1 MPDQS
6 ITGISA
12 AKEGGGEPDSCA
24 HTITIAG
31 KTYLTVDGLANE
43 VKKTPRTVRRWV
55 AAGIGPPWSKIGNT
69 RIFDPDKVPGWIAR
83 SEWEPVRIGR
93 GRRRTT

>member
-12 AKEGGGEPDSCA
+12 VMEGGGETDACV

-31 KTYLTVDGLANE
+31 KIYLTVDGLANE
-43 VKKTPRTVRRWV
+43 VRKTPRTVRRWV
-55 AAGIGPPWSKIGNT
+55 AAGIGPPRIKIGNT
-69 RIFDPDKVPGWIAR
+69 PLFDPDKIPGWLAQFER
-83 SEWEPVRIGR
+83 EPVRIGR
-93 GRRRTT
+93 GRRRIT

>member
-6 ITGISA
+6 ITGVSV
-12 AKEGGGEPDSCA
+12 AKESGGEPDACA

-43 VKKTPRTVRRWV
+43 VRKTPRTVRRWV
-55 AAGIGPPWSKIGNT
+55 AIGIGPPRIKIGNT
-69 RIFDPDKVPGWIAR
+69 PLFDPEKIPSWLAR
-83 SEWEPVRIGR
+83 FEHEPVRS
-93 GRRRTT
+93 GRRRQRIT